1 MTRARQ
7 GDKEAFDQVN
17 TLINEK
23 MHPGTSAGR
32 VGGGLK
38 DGRGSVGGVPVS
50 GAFGRYE

>member
-38 DGRGSVGGVPVS
+38 DGRGSIGGACIWGFWGS
-50 GAFGRYE
+50 

>member
-32 VGGGLK
+32 VGEGSK
-38 DGRGSVGGVPVS
+38 VSISGRL
-50 GAFGRYE
+50 FGD